1 MNVQLSFCVWRVEC
15 PETDSVVL
23 TARHEFVGGGGKRNA
38 GYRFCVASVVA
49 DVRVVMG
56 GEVTNRIFF
65 ETVSPCKEFLKRK
78 PIPSTFV
85 LAYSMLC
92 A

>member
-1 MNVQLSFCVWRVEC
+1 MNVQLAFCVWRVEC

-23 TARHEFVGGGGKRNA
+23 TARHEFVGGGGKRNT

-56 GEVTNRIFF
+56 GEVTNRIFLKLSVHAKSSSS
-65 ETVSPCKEFLKRK
+65 VSPYRL
-78 PIPSTFV
+78 
-85 LAYSMLC
+85 LLY
-92 A
+92 